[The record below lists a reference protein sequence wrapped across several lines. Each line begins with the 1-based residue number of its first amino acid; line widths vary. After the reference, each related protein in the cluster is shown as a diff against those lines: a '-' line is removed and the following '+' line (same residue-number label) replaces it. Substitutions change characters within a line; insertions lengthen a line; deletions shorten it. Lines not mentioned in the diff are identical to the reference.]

1 MPPFVGVAVKVTLIP
16 EQIAPEGF
24 AAILTLA
31 GKPGFTIIVIVFEVA
46 GEPVAQVKLLVI
58 MQVIKLPF
66 ARVVDVYVE
75 FVAPD
80 IFDPLFCH

>member
-1 MPPFVGVAVKVTLIP
+1 VPPFVGVAVKVTLVP

-31 GKPGFTIIVIVFEVA
+31 GKLETVIVIVFDVA
-46 GEPVAQVKLLVI
+46 GEPVAQAKLLVI
-58 MQVIKLPF
+58 IHVIKLPF
-66 ARVVDVYVE
+66 VKVVDMYVE

-80 IFDPLFCH
+80 IFDPLFSH